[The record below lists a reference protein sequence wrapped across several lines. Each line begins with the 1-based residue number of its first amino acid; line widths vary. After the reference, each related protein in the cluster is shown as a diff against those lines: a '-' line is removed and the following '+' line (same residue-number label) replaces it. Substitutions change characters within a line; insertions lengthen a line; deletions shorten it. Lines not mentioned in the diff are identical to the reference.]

1 LVLHPEM
8 QKRVGGPQLAMP
20 GRRLDA
26 IAAVERSLAKQ
37 PDNPAAWDLKRIL
50 YTPLTEAEYN
60 QAAGPEGVA
69 AAFDHTYL
77 QQLGLALIQDAGR
90 WQRGAEF
97 LRLAARGLPA
107 QGPSIF
113 VQVAQAANKAND
125 ATASWHYYRMAQHAG
140 RTIGPKNLTD
150 QDKQAYFSTVR
161 ML

>member
-1 LVLHPEM
+1 
-8 QKRVGGPQLAMP
+8 
-20 GRRLDA
+20 
-26 IAAVERSLAKQ
+26 
-37 PDNPAAWDLKRIL
+37 
-50 YTPLTEAEYN
+50 LTEAEYN
-60 QAAGPEGVA
+60 QAVGTEGVA
-69 AAFDHTYL
+69 AAFDHTYV

-125 ATASWHYYRMAQHAG
+125 ATASRHYYRMAQHAG

-161 ML
+161 MLGESAANRGELDAAIDSYSLYTESEAAGVDTLRTLAGLYEQKARKEQDQ